1 MNQVKLAPGIYSVG
15 AVDWNLRDFHGY
27 TTPRGVTYNA
37 FLIVDE
43 KICLI
48 DTVKAPYSAELIER
62 ISEIVN
68 MNEIDYVVTNHV
80 EPDHSGSLPEIMK
93 AAPQAKVLLTAQ
105 GKAEV
110 LKHYET
116 AYDFQVVKQGDVLN
130 LGRNKLH
137 FIPLPML
144 HWPDSMACY
153 LDGEKILFSND
164 AFGQHVCSSKL
175 FDDENDLSIIMREA
189 ASYYANILMPY
200 SKLVGKAV
208 AAIKALDI
216 RLIAP
221 SHGVVWRQHISD
233 ILAKYDQ
240 WGSGYTENKV
250 VVFYDTMWG
259 ATDLM
264 AKRLLDG
271 IASTGVTVKL
281 YKTAVAERSDIAL
294 EILEAKGILVG
305 SSTLNS
311 SVIPLVGAM
320 LLYLKGLNPLGKRLA
335 AAFGTYGWAG
345 GAQADIEELLKKTKF
360 DLDDS
365 GLFFKWKPNQ
375 SELDRCFEYGIAF
388 GKKILAEY

>member
-1 MNQVKLAPGIYSVG
+1 MNQVKLAPGVYSVG

-37 FLIVDE
+37 FLVVDE

-48 DTVKAPYSAELIER
+48 DTVKALYSAELIER
-62 ISEIVN
+62 ISEIVDIAK
-68 MNEIDYVVTNHV
+68 IDYVVTNHV

-93 AAPQAKVLLTAQ
+93 LAPQAKVILTAQ

-116 AYDFQVVKQGDVLN
+116 DYDFQIVKQGDVLD
-130 LGRNKLH
+130 LGTNKLH

-164 AFGQHVCSSKL
+164 AFGQHLCSSKL
-175 FDDENDLSIIMREA
+175 FDDENDLSLALAEA
-189 ASYYANILMPY
+189 GKYYANILMPY

-208 AAIKALDI
+208 AAIKALDVK
-216 RLIAP
+216 LIAP
-221 SHGVVWRQHISD
+221 SHGVVWRKHIAH
-233 ILAKYDQ
+233 ILAKYEQ
-240 WGSGYTENKV
+240 WGNGYTENKV
-250 VVFYDTMWG
+250 VIFYDTMWG

-281 YKTAVAERSDIAL
+281 YRTSVAERSDIAL
-294 EILEAKGILVG
+294 DILEAKGILVG

-320 LLYLKGLNPLGKRLA
+320 LLYLKGLNPIGKRLA
-335 AAFGTYGWAG
+335 AAFGTYGWSA
-345 GAQADIEELLKKTKF
+345 GAQNDIEELLKKTKF
-360 DLDDS
+360 DVDKS
-365 GLFFKWKPNQ
+365 GLFIKWKPDQ
-375 SELDRCFEYGIAF
+375 GELNRCFEYGVAF

>member
-1 MNQVKLAPGIYSVG
+1 MNQVKLAPGVYSVG
-15 AVDWNLRDFHGY
+15 AIDWNLRDFHGY

-48 DTVKAPYSAELIER
+48 DTVKAVYSAELIER
-62 ISEIVN
+62 ISEIVDIAD
-68 MNEIDYVVTNHV
+68 IDYVVTNHV
-80 EPDHSGSLPEIMK
+80 EPDHSGALPEIMK
-93 AAPQAKVLLTAQ
+93 LAPQAKVILTVQ

-116 AYDFQVVKQGDVLN
+116 AYDFQVVKQGDVLD
-130 LGRNKLH
+130 LGKNKLH

-164 AFGQHVCSSKL
+164 AFGQHYCSSHL
-175 FDDENDLSIIMREA
+175 FDDENNLPFVMLEA
-189 ASYYANILMPY
+189 AKYYANILMPY
-200 SKLVGKAV
+200 SKLVGRAV
-208 AAIKALDI
+208 AAVRTLDI
-216 RLIAP
+216 KLIAP
-221 SHGVVWRQHISD
+221 SHGVVWRQHIAD
-233 ILAKYDQ
+233 ILGKYEQ
-240 WGSGYTENKV
+240 WGSGYRENKV
-250 VVFYDTMWG
+250 VIFYDTMWG

-271 IASTGVTVKL
+271 IASTGVTVQL
-281 YKTAVAERSDIAL
+281 YRTAVAERSDIAL
-294 EILEAKGILVG
+294 DILEAKGILVG

-320 LLYLKGLNPLGKRLA
+320 LLYLKGLNPTGKRLA
-335 AAFGTYGWAG
+335 AAFGAYGWAG
-345 GAQADIEELLKKTKF
+345 GAQADIEELLKKTQF
-360 DLDDS
+360 DLDV
-365 GLFFKWKPNQ
+365 GLFIKWKPDQ
-375 SELDRCFEYGIAF
+375 GELDRCFEYGIAF